1 MRDTAI
7 AAGVA
12 DKFWEISDM
21 VKVLEDWE
29 TQKIQFNRAE
39 HRARKDNCRNSEI
52 G

>member
-12 DKFWEISDM
+12 DKFWADM